1 MDKFLAT
8 QATNLM
14 VKSLKLSI
22 FLENFIDLL
31 EIKNS
36 HNFLIFWS
44 LGLIFGMTIR
54 NYTYFNKQ
62 N

>member
-54 NYTYFNKQ
+54 NYTNFNKQ